1 MRRKKM
7 SPIAIICV
15 SSVVLAMLYFL
26 ISLIFDGR
34 PDWWNA
40 INWNEPMSGS
50 EFGAFF
56 LMVAAFMCVIYILY
70 GIVLLLRH
78 GPKGESVTEPAQ
90 RIGTT
95 PQGVPSVYL
104 RQRRGS
110 GFGVLLAMLLG
121 VIACFAVPVWWTVS
135 AVYSQLQDESAD
147 ARISAVGKVVE
158 YGSGGL
164 TRRLIGKR
172 VSELLVDALRDE
184 DSGVRLAAA
193 QGLGQIGDENA
204 VDALAAA
211 LKDEN
216 ADVAFAAL
224 RALQSMNT
232 GDSVTAIVNTLDGDA
247 VLRQMSLCVL
257 SEMDS
262 DLAEQALEN
271 APDASNDEAS
281 MKTQAVDALMD
292 IFKGSDT
299 DGQRRVIFALENIGT
314 SYAAEALSTL
324 LKTKDEEIRIAAA
337 RALVI
342 IGNDSAVAALA
353 DALQTGSEALQ
364 VEAAQALKA
373 IGSASATDVLI
384 SALQSEKHF
393 TQLCAALALS
403 GIDNSAAKEAL
414 HAAMA
419 KQNLPVIA
427 YIYDYYIQEGIVG
440 SEPSMIEALNSFG
453 YSVMAEAFLN
463 RGNSTLEEAATDWAD
478 RYGYE
483 IIRSS
488 WGGDFSQWGSG

>member
-7 SPIAIICV
+7 RPIAIICV
-15 SSVVLAMLYFL
+15 SSVVLVMLYFL
-26 ISLIFDGR
+26 ISLIFDDR

-40 INWNEPMSGS
+40 INWDEPMSGS

-78 GPKGESVTEPAQ
+78 GPKGESVTVPAPE
-90 RIGTT
+90 IGTV
-95 PQGVPSVYL
+95 PQGVPSVYI
-104 RQRRGS
+104 RQRRRS
-110 GFGVLLAMLLG
+110 VFSAILVMILG
-121 VIACFAVPVWWTVS
+121 VILCFTLPVWVTVG
-135 AVYSQLQDESAD
+135 AVYSQLKSESAD
-147 ARISAVGKVVE
+147 DRISAIGEVVE
-158 YGSGGL
+158 YGNGGL
-164 TRRLIGKR
+164 AHRLIGKR
-172 VSELLVDALRDE
+172 ASELLVDALRDE
-184 DSGVRLAAA
+184 DSVVRIAAA
-193 QGLGQIGDENA
+193 RGLGQIGNENA
-204 VDALAAA
+204 VNALATA

-232 GDSVTAIVNTLDGDA
+232 DAAVTAIVSALDGDA
-247 VLRQMSLCVL
+247 VLRQISLCVL

-262 DLAEQALEN
+262 DLAEQVLEN

-281 MKTQAVDALMD
+281 MKTLAVDALMD
-292 IFKGSDT
+292 VFKGSDIEE
-299 DGQRRVIFALENIGT
+299 QRRVIIALENIGAN
-314 SYAAEALSTL
+314 YAAEALSTL
-324 LKTKDEEIRIAAA
+324 LKTKDEDIRIAAA

-364 VEAAQALKA
+364 VEAAEALKA
-373 IGSASATDVLI
+373 IGSASSTDALI
-384 SALQSEKHF
+384 SALQSEKDD
-393 TQLCAALALS
+393 TQRCAARALS
-403 GIDNSAAKEAL
+403 ETDNSAAKEAL
-414 HAAMA
+414 HEAMA

-440 SEPSMIEALNSFG
+440 SEPAMIEALNSFG

-463 RGNSTLEEAATDWAD
+463 CGNSTLEEAATDWAD
-478 RYGYE
+478 RYGFE
-483 IIRSS
+483 IVQSS
-488 WGGDFSQWGSG
+488 WGGDFSKWGSD